1 MARRIAGLSGHTA
14 DKKGEEKD
22 RPLGLPWI
30 VRLDHQELPGPGIC
44 GDSMGG
50 VATFVEFKSDPCQTS
65 FHANAPPTRSPGNP

>member
-50 VATFVEFKSDPCQTS
+50 VATFVEVALKTGLAMVLIFFAGS
-65 FHANAPPTRSPGNP
+65 G